1 MDKRKL
7 SAIPRDEA
15 SADMLDIAN
24 RLGSIRH
31 IVTARLIEENKIL
44 LLNFYEVSKL
54 KKGKTDAVFRTFLS
68 EDDYITQDL
77 TQSKV
82 KWLTA
87 SFYNMD
93 AFGLIETHWNP
104 KTKQSESEDKVLIR
118 TNEEQKIIGDFFKK
132 YETEKHDRYHWY
144 HPYPYP
150 WESVRNFQNAVME
163 RKLKEKHDKELKK
176 IDVAMEPFKEPPKA
190 FFDWIWE
197 TGMSFSR
204 YVIYKEVKSG
214 QAECECTHCGTIG
227 MVSRA
232 DVRLRNNEKGKCPFC
247 ESRVTYKARGKLAA
261 QTKDERWFVY
271 VDPMPEGFALR
282 YFSTCRIL
290 RNDTYIKGAV
300 EKTRLEEWSHELSRA
315 IYTFPNGK
323 PTSVDYEWNVYK
335 QRGLPRWCPYKEK
348 WACGESILYPGNLP
362 EAWEHTPMKYSALE
376 ILSTNIPTVALN
388 YERGIG
394 RYVEFPKLEWLCKM
408 GLNNLA
414 KFIINEG
421 HRSYNS
427 LGKIDYKG
435 KTIYDI
441 LGLTKVNTRI
451 MQEIDGTSAELRLLQ
466 VAQTIGLQFKPEQLR
481 EYYQTFECNTDL
493 LKQANRKVSLHKLV
507 RYIAKESEK
516 YPMGERG
523 GCWMYSYHR
532 YHEREDPRIERQQNM
547 AKDWLEYLKWCKEL
561 KYDLDNMFIY
571 MPKNFKAVHDRT
583 AAEYQAMQ
591 DKKAAAE
598 KARREREAKRR
609 MAETKK
615 AMEEIFTSNEG
626 TDAFSI
632 KGKGLILIVPKSGD
646 EIRNEGAKLHHCVGG
661 YVERVARGETN
672 IFFIR
677 KVEAPDTP
685 YFTMEWKDNRIVQ
698 CRGQHNCGMTP
709 EVEAFTKVFEK
720 KMLASIK
727 NAKEEKKS
735 GRKKQNLQFA

>member
-7 SAIPRDEA
+7 SAIPREGA
-15 SADMLDIAN
+15 SADMLEIAN

-31 IVTARLIEENKIL
+31 IVTARLLEENKIL

-54 KKGKTDAVFRTFLS
+54 KKGKTAAAFRTFLS

-82 KWLTA
+82 KWLTS

-93 AFGLIETHWNP
+93 VFSIAEYHWNS
-104 KTKQSESEDKVLIR
+104 KTNQSEREDKVFIR
-118 TNEEQKIIGDFFKK
+118 TNEEQKLIGDFFKR
-132 YETEKHDRYHWY
+132 YETEKHDRYYWH

-150 WESVRNFQNAVME
+150 WESVRNFQNAIME
-163 RKLKEKHDKELKK
+163 RRLKEKHDKELKK
-176 IDVAMEPFKEPPKA
+176 IDAVMEPFKEPPKE
-190 FFDWIWE
+190 FFNWIWE

-214 QAECECTHCGTIG
+214 QAECECTHCRTVGT
-227 MVSRA
+227 VNRA
-232 DVRLRNNEKGKCPFC
+232 EIRLRNNEKGECPFC
-247 ESRVTYKARGKLAA
+247 GSRVTFKARGKLATK
-261 QTKDERWFVY
+261 TKDERWFVY
-271 VDPMPEGFALR
+271 VDPTPDGFALR

-290 RNDTYIKGAV
+290 RNDAFIKGAR
-300 EKTRLEEWSHELSRA
+300 EKTRLEEQCHELSRA
-315 IYTFPNGK
+315 IYKFPNGK

-335 QRGLPRWCPYKEK
+335 QHGLPRWCPYNNK
-348 WACGESILYPGNLP
+348 WMCGKSILYPGNLP
-362 EAWEHTPMKYSALE
+362 RAWEHTPMKYSALE
-376 ILSTNIPTVALN
+376 ILATHIPTVALN
-388 YERGIG
+388 YERGIA

-414 KFIINEG
+414 KFIIDEG
-421 HRSYNS
+421 HMSS
-427 LGKIDYKG
+427 TLGKIDYKG

-441 LGLTKVNTRI
+441 LGLNKVNTKI
-451 MQEIDGTSAELRLLQ
+451 MQEIDGTNAELRLLQ
-466 VAQTIGLQFKPEQLR
+466 VAQKIGLQFKPEQLR
-481 EYYQTFECNTDL
+481 DYYQTFECNTDL
-493 LKQANRKVSLHKLV
+493 LQQANRKVSLHKLV
-507 RYIAKESEK
+507 KYIAKESER
-516 YPMGERG
+516 YPIGERG
-523 GCWMYSYHR
+523 GCWAYSYYR
-532 YHEREDPRIERQQNM
+532 YREREDPRIERQRNM
-547 AKDWLEYLKWCKEL
+547 AKDWLEYLGWCKAL
-561 KYDLDNMFIY
+561 KYDLNNMFIY

-583 AAEYQAMQ
+583 AAEYQALQ
-591 DKKAAAE
+591 DKKVAAE
-598 KARREREAKRR
+598 QARREREAKKR

-615 AMEEIFTSNEG
+615 AMEEIFSSNEG

-677 KVEAPDTP
+677 KAEEPDEP
-685 YFTMEWKDNRIVQ
+685 YFTMEWKNNSIVQ
-698 CRGQHNCGMTP
+698 CRGSHNCGMTP

-720 KMLASIK
+720 KMLMAIQG
-727 NAKEEKKS
+727 AKEEKQN
-735 GRKKQNLQFA
+735 GKKTKNLQRA